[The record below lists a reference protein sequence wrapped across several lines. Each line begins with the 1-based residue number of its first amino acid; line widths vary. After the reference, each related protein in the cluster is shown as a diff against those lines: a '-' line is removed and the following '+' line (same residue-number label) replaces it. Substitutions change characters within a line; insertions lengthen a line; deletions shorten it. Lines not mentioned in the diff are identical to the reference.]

1 MCFPLFSSLGV
12 GNEVKASRLLD
23 ELSLEINSLLTVQI
37 PVVLCPPR
45 WKVGGPNP
53 LSPYISAP
61 VDHRLPHQEYSMLYC
76 FQFCANAG
84 IVMNIHDKLNTP
96 DPSSQCEGAGQPD
109 YSCTCMVAS
118 KQQIGN
124 LTRNWELRCLTNS
137 RVYDVR
143 LQYLMQHLLSLCA
156 KRSRHVRVIKQNGI

>member
-1 MCFPLFSSLGV
+1 MSWAWKLILFLQCRFLWCS
-12 GNEVKASRLLD
+12 APLD
-23 ELSLEINSLLTVQI
+23 EKWGAQTPFPPISPPLLTIAYLTRSTACSIASSSVRTLVSLWIFMINWTRQT
-37 PVVLCPPR
+37 L
-45 WKVGGPNP
+45 P
-53 LSPYISAP
+53 L
-61 VDHRLPHQEYSMLYC
+61 
-76 FQFCANAG
+76 NAKG
-84 IVMNIHDKLNTP
+84 
-96 DPSSQCEGAGQPD
+96 QGQPD